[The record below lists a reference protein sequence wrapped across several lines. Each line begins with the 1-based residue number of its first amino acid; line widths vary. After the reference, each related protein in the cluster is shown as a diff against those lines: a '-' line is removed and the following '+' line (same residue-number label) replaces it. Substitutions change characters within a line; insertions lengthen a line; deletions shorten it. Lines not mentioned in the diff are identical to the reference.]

1 MVNCSLHGVL
11 FQEIDPTTGQIVD
24 DGSYIDDRTGTNF
37 ARQFFLDPHT
47 TKKQGAKSNELQRTA
62 CSKLFIGR

>member
-1 MVNCSLHGVL
+1 M
-11 FQEIDPTTGQIVD
+11 D

-62 CSKLFIGR
+62 CSKLLSGVNRLNKTVSQYSGMIHHCMVQ